1 MNREHQG
8 KLNRSL
14 KLFEKRL
21 KKQREKSRQIVARK
35 SLSFHDFFRS
45 TPETSDD
52 EEQEDGEGMT
62 EIRFIPEDKSKLQQM
77 FDAMSRCQ
85 ALHPDPEAAEN
96 QADEEAFGD
105 AGEDDEADEGIF
117 DDAEEEENGGHEDA
131 MDES

>member
-1 MNREHQG
+1 MSREN
-8 KLNRSL
+8 LWV
-14 KLFEKRL
+14 FT
-21 KKQREKSRQIVARK
+21 I
-35 SLSFHDFFRS
+35 FFRS

>member
-1 MNREHQG
+1 MR
-8 KLNRSL
+8 
-14 KLFEKRL
+14 
-21 KKQREKSRQIVARK
+21 
-35 SLSFHDFFRS
+35 FHDFFFRNCRS

-105 AGEDDEADEGIF
+105 ANDDDEADEGIF